1 MKLTMF
7 NIVIR
12 KKILVAVMLAYLQFL
27 KNTKT
32 VLPKFSVLQI
42 KSMYIQSDSVSLGLY
57 YNSAK
62 VQY

>member
-1 MKLTMF
+1 
-7 NIVIR
+7 
-12 KKILVAVMLAYLQFL
+12 MLAYLHFL

-42 KSMYIQSDSVSLGLY
+42 QSDSVSLGLY

-62 VQY
+62 GTVLMVEYFEELPQEYTSN

>member
-1 MKLTMF
+1 
-7 NIVIR
+7 
-12 KKILVAVMLAYLQFL
+12 MLAYLHFL

-42 KSMYIQSDSVSLGLY
+42 KSKYIQSDSVSLGLY

-62 VQY
+62 GTVLMVEYFEELPQEYTSN